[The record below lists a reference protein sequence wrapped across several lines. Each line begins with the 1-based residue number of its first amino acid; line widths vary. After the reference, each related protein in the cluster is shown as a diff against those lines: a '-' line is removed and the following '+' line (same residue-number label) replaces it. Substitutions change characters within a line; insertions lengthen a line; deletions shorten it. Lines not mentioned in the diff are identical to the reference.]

1 MARIG
6 WNNFVIWQ
14 CSLRQRNF
22 RMFGGKPSEGTVAIA
37 IDKNNNNEL
46 TSFRSILMEK
56 ECLNTAKMFE
66 FIHKQTHDPETRF
79 DKAIKFFSSE
89 YYNTPKNFDGSF
101 TATFKNK
108 STIAKN
114 LLKLKKINVQFFER
128 ETGFNFTVKITKL
141 KKKNDKWKYTF
152 YHNAFFNINLTENI
166 EILNFSPDKTGLK
179 KIT

>member
-1 MARIG
+1 MSYIG
-6 WNNFVIWQ
+6 WSNFIIWQ

-22 RMFGGKPSEGTVAIA
+22 RMFGGKPSEGTVAIVV
-37 IDKNNNNEL
+37 DKKNNNEQA
-46 TSFRSILMEK
+46 SFRSILMEK

-66 FIHKQTHDPETRF
+66 FIHKQTHDPETKF

-108 STIAKN
+108 SKIAKN

-128 ETGFNFTVKITKL
+128 ETGFNFSVEITKL
-141 KKKNDKWKYTF
+141 KKTNDKWKYTF
-152 YHNAFFNINLTENI
+152 YHNAFFNTNLTEDI
-166 EILNFSPDKTGLK
+166 EILNFNPDKTGLK

>member
-6 WNNFVIWQ
+6 WSDFIIWQ

-22 RMFGGKPSEGTVAIA
+22 RMFGGKPSEGTIAIA
-37 IDKNNNNEL
+37 IDKKDNEL
-46 TSFRSILMEK
+46 ASFRSVLIEE

-66 FIHKQTHDPETRF
+66 FIYKQTHDPETRF

-101 TATFKNK
+101 TATFNSK
-108 STIAKN
+108 SKIAKK

-128 ETGFNFTVKITKL
+128 ETGFHFTVEVTKL
-141 KKKNDKWKYTF
+141 KKTNDRWRYTF
-152 YHNAFFNINLTENI
+152 YHNTFFNINLTEDI
-166 EILNFSPDKTGLK
+166 EILNFSPDKAGLK
-179 KIT
+179 KIYS

>member
-1 MARIG
+1 MSRIG
-6 WNNFVIWQ
+6 WSNFVIWQ

-22 RMFGGKPSEGTVAIA
+22 RMFGGKPSEGTIAIA
-37 IDKNNNNEL
+37 IDKKNDCEI
-46 TSFRSILMEK
+46 TSFRSILMEI

-108 STIAKN
+108 SQIVKN

-128 ETGFNFTVKITKL
+128 ETGFNFPVTITKL
-141 KKKNDKWKYTF
+141 KKTNDKWRYTF
-152 YHNAFFNINLTENI
+152 YHNSFFNINLTKDI
-166 EILNFSPDKTGLK
+166 EILNFSPDKTRLK
-179 KIT
+179 KVT

>member
-1 MARIG
+1 MSRIG
-6 WNNFVIWQ
+6 WSNFVIWQ

-22 RMFGGKPSEGTVAIA
+22 RMFGGKPSEGTVAIL
-37 IDKNNNNEL
+37 IDKKNDCEL
-46 TSFRSILMEK
+46 TSIRSILMEK
-56 ECLNTAKMFE
+56 ECLNTSKMFE
-66 FIHKQTHDPETRF
+66 FVHKQTHDPETRF

-89 YYNTPKNFDGSF
+89 YYNTPKHFDGSF

-108 STIAKN
+108 SQIVKN

-128 ETGFNFTVKITKL
+128 ETGFNFPVTITKL
-141 KKKNDKWKYTF
+141 KKTSDKWRYTF
-152 YHNAFFNINLTENI
+152 YHNSFFNINLTEDI